1 MSRRLPVALA
11 FALLAFALAAQVA
24 ACGGAASDPF
34 AGSWWEPSSGR
45 RVQIEAAAD
54 GYQVLIG
61 ADLQSYPATE
71 TGGELRVAHP
81 ELGSVVIR
89 QASGGRLELVEGDT
103 TGLLE
108 RAPQHQ

>member
-1 MSRRLPVALA
+1 MSRRLSAALA
-11 FALLAFALAAQVA
+11 LALLAFGLTALIA

-34 AGSWWEPSSGR
+34 AGSWWEPTSGR
-45 RVQIEAAAD
+45 RVQIEATAD
-54 GYQVLIG
+54 GYEAQIG

-71 TGGELRVAHP
+71 SDGELQVAHP

-89 QASGGRLELVEGDT
+89 PASDGRLELVESGT
-103 TGLLE
+103 TSLLE